1 MTPNSVPYLG
11 FLAVAVTLFW
21 LLPVRYRRTF
31 VLLAS
36 LGFYATWG
44 VALVAVPLSVTV
56 LVYVLTGLIA
66 RDSNRARRWV
76 ILGVTC
82 TLSLLAFFKYRNF
95 ALVNLNAVL
104 VWFHAGPV
112 SFARNFALPLGISF
126 YTFEAIAY
134 MIDVRQGRVRRPGF
148 LDLCLFF
155 MFWPNILAGP
165 IVRARELIP
174 QLKMRA
180 NFEAGFMFEGLDR
193 ILWGLIQ
200 KNVIANTLSIWVG
213 NGFAPNGSALSTTD
227 AWFMACAYAL
237 QIYFDFAGYS
247 NIAIGAAR
255 LIGITLPENFRQP
268 YHAANPAEFWS
279 RWHMTLSR
287 WIRDYLFF
295 PINAKHKGAPGHLYV
310 SLIGIM
316 ALIGLWHGAGW
327 GFMVWGAMHGVY
339 LVWYRMFESAKET
352 RPGLANSRLV
362 KVGWRVFTLII
373 VIAAWVPFRAS
384 TLARASAI
392 WYSMFAGFSRGMAY
406 SQTFYVFTSSVAVF
420 CALEPWILK
429 GLTTIDERQP
439 AGNVAL
445 TRVLARPL
453 AYACALLLFVVFS
466 QHNAEFIYFQF

>member
-66 RDSNRARRWV
+66 RDSSRARRWV

-155 MFWPNILAGP
+155 MFWPNLHEP
-165 IVRARELIP
+165 RVRQSRP
-174 QLKMRA
+174 
-180 NFEAGFMFEGLDR
+180 GFLG
-193 ILWGLIQ
+193 
-200 KNVIANTLSIWVG
+200 
-213 NGFAPNGSALSTTD
+213 ALEHPVPH
-227 AWFMACAYAL
+227 
-237 QIYFDFAGYS
+237 QV
-247 NIAIGAAR
+247 
-255 LIGITLPENFRQP
+255 
-268 YHAANPAEFWS
+268 H
-279 RWHMTLSR
+279 
-287 WIRDYLFF
+287 
-295 PINAKHKGAPGHLYV
+295 
-310 SLIGIM
+310 
-316 ALIGLWHGAGW
+316 
-327 GFMVWGAMHGVY
+327 AMHGAPHH
-339 LVWYRMFESAKET
+339 ES
-352 RPGLANSRLV
+352 PSR
-362 KVGWRVFTLII
+362 TM
-373 VIAAWVPFRAS
+373 PQS
-384 TLARASAI
+384 
-392 WYSMFAGFSRGMAY
+392 
-406 SQTFYVFTSSVAVF
+406 
-420 CALEPWILK
+420 
-429 GLTTIDERQP
+429 
-439 AGNVAL
+439 N
-445 TRVLARPL
+445 
-453 AYACALLLFVVFS
+453 
-466 QHNAEFIYFQF
+466 